1 MTEIIK
7 HANVYSA
14 LCAAQRQ
21 MGPLIKSAKNEAF
34 KKDNKPSRY
43 AELADVVDVVRVPF
57 SENGLA
63 FFHNIKQHPDL
74 GLCMETVLAHGD
86 SGTFIECLVPMIVD
100 RQNMHGLK
108 SATTYAKRIG
118 LESVSGVAP
127 EDDDGNYAAAAAPSV
142 PVFKAATSA
151 HMKRELENLEHDLAD
166 TYTEVALESLW
177 RSWAAKMN
185 KEAWPTA
192 EPDDETAYRNQV
204 IFRFRDRK
212 AEIQEKAEVAVE
224 PPLRN
229 PLMAGE

>member
-1 MTEIIK
+1 MTEVTK

-21 MGPLIKSAKNEAF
+21 MGPLIKSAQNEAF
-34 KKDNKPSRY
+34 KKGNKVSKY

-57 SENGLA
+57 TENGLA
-63 FFHNIKQHPDL
+63 FFHNIQQHEHL
-74 GLCMETVLAHGD
+74 GMCQVTTLIHGD
-86 SGTFIECLVPMIVD
+86 SGTFIECFVPLIVD
-100 RQNMHGLK
+100 RQNMQGMK

-118 LESVSGVAP
+118 LESVSGIAP
-127 EDDDGNYAAAAAPSV
+127 EDDDGNYAAA
-142 PVFKAATSA
+142 A

-177 RSWAAKMN
+177 RSWAGKMN

-212 AEIQEKAEVAVE
+212 AEIQEKAEVAAE

>member
-1 MTEIIK
+1 MTEVTK

-21 MGPLIKSAKNEAF
+21 MGPLIKSAQNEAF
-34 KKDNKPSRY
+34 KKGNKVSKY

-57 SENGLA
+57 TENGLA
-63 FFHNIKQHPDL
+63 FFHNIQQHEHL
-74 GLCMETVLAHGD
+74 GMCQVTTLIHGD
-86 SGTFIECLVPMIVD
+86 SGTFIECFVPLIVD
-100 RQNMHGLK
+100 RQNMQGMK

-118 LESVSGVAP
+118 LESVSGIAP
-127 EDDDGNYAAAAAPSV
+127 EDDDGNYATAAAPVNV
-142 PVFKAATSA
+142 PVFKAATAA

-212 AEIQEKAEVAVE
+212 AEIQEKAEVAAE
-224 PPLRN
+224 PVRN
-229 PLMAGE
+229 PLMAG